1 MRYKL
6 KLVCKCYL
14 FKYVFFNLLMIMVNN
29 KLIDVTF
36 KKYGLR
42 KTSIRKKLF
51 ELFHNSLNSLSAKE
65 ISLRFS
71 TSADKVSIYRAL
83 DSFEKSGLIHKVPD
97 KNNLLRYSLCKS
109 ECTPNQH
116 AHDHAHFLC
125 SVCDETFC
133 LDDFTL
139 PSTKSHNGF
148 LINDLKIIMEGTC
161 VSCKSI

>member
-6 KLVCKCYL
+6 KIVCKCYL
-14 FKYVFFNLLMIMVNN
+14 FKYVFFNLPMIMVDN

-42 KTSIRKKLF
+42 KTSFRKNLF

-83 DSFEKSGLIHKVPD
+83 DSFEKNGLIHKVPD

>member
-6 KLVCKCYL
+6 KIVCKCYL
-14 FKYVFFNLLMIMVNN
+14 FKYVFFNLLTIMVNN

-42 KTSIRKKLF
+42 KTSIRKNLF
-51 ELFHNSLNSLSAKE
+51 ELFHNSTNSLSSKE

-83 DSFEKSGLIHKVPD
+83 DSFEKNGLIHKVPD

-116 AHDHAHFLC
+116 APDHAHFLC
-125 SVCDETFC
+125 SVCEETFC
-133 LDDFTL
+133 LDDFIL